1 MVMRVRCVC
10 GHDKPHGQI
19 CWLRTELEIPF
30 DNNDEHYIEM
40 DALQRTIPVCRSCIK
55 RYVQARIKK
64 DGKSGMDTAGAK
76 TLLEILRKRKPMD
89 LIDDQ
94 NEPDALNFVCLLLHD
109 LRGQEA
115 QEELVALTKRTS
127 KKMEAIS

>member
-40 DALQRTIPVCRSCIK
+40 DALQRQIPVCRSCIK

-64 DGKSGMDTAGAK
+64 DGKNGTDTAGAK
-76 TLLEILRKRKPMD
+76 MLLEILPKSKLMD
-89 LIDDQ
+89 LIADET
-94 NEPDALNFVCLLLHD
+94 NPLALDFVCLLLHD
-109 LRGQEA
+109 LRGPEGLNELLALMKGKIEDEA
-115 QEELVALTKRTS
+115 VS
-127 KKMEAIS
+127 

>member
-40 DALQRTIPVCRSCIK
+40 DALQRQIPVCRSCIK
-55 RYVQARIKK
+55 RYVQARIKRDSK
-64 DGKSGMDTAGAK
+64 NGVDTSGAK
-76 TLLEILRKRKPMD
+76 MLLDILRKRKPMD
-89 LIDDQ
+89 LIDDET
-94 NEPDALNFVCLLLHD
+94 NPVALNFICLLLHD
-109 LRGQEA
+109 LRGQETLD
-115 QEELVALTKRTS
+115 ELGALTKGKRGEEST
-127 KKMEAIS
+127 A